1 MLSVTSSRLGNPES
15 MNVTRTV
22 PGVNV
27 MTSGRV
33 LILASGL
40 IAPGPEAPGA
50 PGSPGAPS
58 SPAGPDGPR
67 SPSSP
72 SEPAGPAAPGA
83 PCVPI
88 SPAGPVQ
95 APITRAR
102 TAINTKTVPV
112 AFPLNTR
119 CVPLTR
125 FLQHREIWPNR
136 GRHNGR
142 RRHHDRHERKAVSIS
157 FGLKLCLAARCSTG
171 EQLPPSIVSELSLR
185 RRRIMANERLHG
197 EVAERIKA
205 SLSKSGVSSRGPRV
219 RIPPSPPR
227 RGAGVAEQARL
238 ESV

>member
-15 MNVTRTV
+15 KNVTRIV

-27 MTSGRV
+27 MKSGRV

-40 IAPGPEAPGA
+40 TAPAPRAPEAPASPEA
-50 PGSPGAPS
+50 PAAPAVPDDPRSPS
-58 SPAGPDGPR
+58 SPAGPV
-67 SPSSP
+67 
-72 SEPAGPAAPGA
+72 GPAAPGA
-83 PCVPI
+83 PGDPT

-102 TAINTKTVPV
+102 TAINTKTAPV

-125 FLQHREIWPNR
+125 FLQRREIWPNH
-136 GRHNGR
+136 GRCNGR
-142 RRHHDRHERKAVSIS
+142 RRHNDRHERKAVSIL
-157 FGLKLCLAARCSTG
+157 FGLKLCLDARCSTA
-171 EQLPPSIVSELSLR
+171 EQLPPCIVSELSLQ
-185 RRRIMANERLHG
+185 RRRIMANVRLHG

-205 SLSKSGVSSRGPRV
+205 SLSKSGVSSRGPWV